1 MVRIRIENPLQPDLR
16 ALLDEGTAWS
26 QSRYTGASNHQSP
39 VASLSANDVRFCV
52 ARDNDGQPVGA
63 GAVVLHAEWAE
74 IKRLF
79 VTEGARGRGVGRA
92 LLAELEAIARA
103 AGATFA
109 RLETGIYS
117 DAAIRLYAAA
127 GFAPC
132 GRFGAHEDDPLSV
145 FMEKRLGMPERR

>member
-1 MVRIRIENPLQPDLR
+1 VR

-26 QSRYTGASNHQSP
+26 RSRYQGTSNHQMP
-39 VASLSANDVRFCV
+39 VESLGADGVRLCV
-52 ARDNDGQPVGA
+52 ARGDDWLVLGA
-63 GAVVLHAEWAE
+63 GAVVLHPGWAE

-79 VTEGARGRGVGRA
+79 VTEAARGRGVGRT
-92 LLAELEAIARA
+92 LLSELEAIARDS
-103 AGATFA
+103 GATIV

-117 DAAIRLYAAA
+117 DAAIRLYGAA

-145 FMEKRLGMPERR
+145 FMEKRLDA